1 MKNSAQYKAGV
12 RGANK
17 ALKDHKYALELLGG
31 KAKPIT
37 EEQVVSSE
45 NPDTG
50 TTISTGGEMVY
61 VQADWKDLYREE
73 LAEEKLKAKNQVLK
87 EVLEL
92 KLMKDEEMPIHSG
105 IYGDSNIKPDV
116 RNKLRQQLRASI
128 KEMIN
133 DYSSASDRAENKY
146 QEGTYEQ

>member
-1 MKNSAQYKAGV
+1 M
-12 RGANK
+12 
-17 ALKDHKYALELLGG
+17 
-31 KAKPIT
+31 
-37 EEQVVSSE
+37 
-45 NPDTG
+45 
-50 TTISTGGEMVY
+50 Y

-73 LAEEKLKAKNQVLK
+73 LAEEKLKARKQAFK

-128 KEMIN
+128 KKLI
-133 DYSSASDRAENKY
+133 K
-146 QEGTYEQ
+146 

>member
-1 MKNSAQYKAGV
+1 MS
-12 RGANK
+12 
-17 ALKDHKYALELLGG
+17 
-31 KAKPIT
+31 KPIT
-37 EEQVVSSE
+37 DEQV
-45 NPDTG
+45 
-50 TTISTGGEMVY
+50 TTTTGGEMMY

-116 RNKLRQQLRASI
+116 RNKLRQKLRASI
-128 KEMIN
+128 KKLMEVL
-133 DYSSASDRAENKY
+133 
-146 QEGTYEQ
+146 

>member
-1 MKNSAQYKAGV
+1 
-12 RGANK
+12 
-17 ALKDHKYALELLGG
+17 
-31 KAKPIT
+31 
-37 EEQVVSSE
+37 
-45 NPDTG
+45 
-50 TTISTGGEMVY
+50 
-61 VQADWKDLYREE
+61 
-73 LAEEKLKAKNQVLK
+73 
-87 EVLEL
+87 
-92 KLMKDEEMPIHSG
+92 MPIHSG

>member
-1 MKNSAQYKAGV
+1 VKPIIEDQV
-12 RGANK
+12 
-17 ALKDHKYALELLGG
+17 
-31 KAKPIT
+31 AKPFPY
-37 EEQVVSSE
+37 E
-45 NPDTG
+45 NFPDEYPG
-50 TTISTGGEMVY
+50 
-61 VQADWKDLYREE
+61 DLNKKPKKKESFKLLCKTKKQWAKE
-73 LAEEKLKAKNQVLK
+73 ILKAKNQALK

>member
-1 MKNSAQYKAGV
+1 
-12 RGANK
+12 
-17 ALKDHKYALELLGG
+17 
-31 KAKPIT
+31 
-37 EEQVVSSE
+37 
-45 NPDTG
+45 
-50 TTISTGGEMVY
+50 VY

-128 KEMIN
+128 KEMI
-133 DYSSASDRAENKY
+133 K
-146 QEGTYEQ
+146 